1 VRLALLVCLAGCADS
16 GRPLPEPQDFGPHGE
31 LSLDYD
37 GAEPSDLAG
46 PRPPDFAGV
55 DLAGADLAT
64 PGCGLGQIKI
74 NEVQTAGGSSAS
86 DEFVE
91 LYNPC
96 GNPVSLAGASLK
108 YRSATGITD
117 NAMADLTGT
126 VAANGFY
133 LLASSSYAGA
143 AAPDQPKGWK
153 SLSGIAATGG
163 GIGLEDGAGNRIDS
177 VGWGS
182 ANNTFVE
189 KSAAAAPAAGHSI
202 GRKPDGNDSNDN
214 SADFQEFTTPTPRAA
229 N

>member
-1 VRLALLVCLAGCADS
+1 MRLALFVLFAGCADS
-16 GRPLPEPQDFGPHGE
+16 GAPLTAPRDFGPHGE

-37 GAEPSDLAG
+37 GGEPRDLAG
-46 PRPPDFAGV
+46 PPHLDFAGV

-64 PGCGLGQIKI
+64 PGCGLSQIKI
-74 NEVQTAGGSSAS
+74 NEVQTAGASAS

-96 GNPVSLAGASLK
+96 GNPVSLAGASLQ

-126 VAANGFY
+126 ISANGFY
-133 LLASSSYAGA
+133 LVASTAYAGSA
-143 AAPDQPKGWK
+143 DQPKGWK
-153 SLSGIAATGG
+153 SVSGIAATGG
-163 GIGLEDGAGNRIDS
+163 GIALEDGAGGRIDS

-189 KSAAAAPAAGHSI
+189 KSAAAAPATGHSI
-202 GRKPDGNDSNDN
+202 GRKPDGNDTNDN
-214 SADFQEFTTPTPRAA
+214 SADFQEFTTPTPRAP